1 MDGQARKDWRHSLLC
16 NKCDSHIHRCFY
28 DHKTK
33 LMPIKFNKEGFTIEV
48 KTGTNPIESWIET
61 HDEFLDALQSEE
73 EEMHII
79 RPHYLE
85 LLRSMMP
92 DPDTAKKM
100 LTGV

>member
-1 MDGQARKDWRHSLLC
+1 
-16 NKCDSHIHRCFY
+16 
-28 DHKTK
+28 
-33 LMPIKFNKEGFTIEV
+33 MPVTFKKEGFTIEV
-48 KTGTNPIESWIET
+48 KTGVDPIKDWIET
-61 HDEFLDALQSEE
+61 HDELLDALQSEE

-100 LTGV
+100 MTGVYCYAIYLIDFSTMY